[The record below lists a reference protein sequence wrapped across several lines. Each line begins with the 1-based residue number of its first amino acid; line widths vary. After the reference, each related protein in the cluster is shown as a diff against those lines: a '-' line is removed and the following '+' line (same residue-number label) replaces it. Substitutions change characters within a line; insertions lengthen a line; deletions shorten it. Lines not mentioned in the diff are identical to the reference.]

1 MLNKLSIKQKN
12 QTLVGLVVL
21 VIVATGYL
29 SLTLTVDS
37 VSLERRLMAKNM
49 TELAHSILQR
59 NYDQF
64 SAGQVT
70 EEEAKANAIKT
81 LRPMTYGDS
90 GYFFVYTRSGT
101 VVMHPPKPAAEGI
114 NKIDLVDPNGLY
126 VIRELA
132 KVSANG
138 KGDFVSY
145 FWRKPGEETPSP
157 KVSYAIGFE
166 PWDYF
171 IGTGN
176 YESDVYTQ
184 VVELVKRKAAIV
196 VFSLL
201 IFSALILA
209 IRALSKTTLTQII
222 SIKRQMEYF
231 ADGDFSQNMSIS
243 GNDEFAQMRQAMQK
257 VQLNMRS
264 TLSELGNTIDSAKEG
279 DLSIR
284 VSLNDKKG
292 FYKNISQSV
301 NELIGISEQVVGDTS
316 RIFSAMSE
324 GNLSER
330 IDHSY
335 QGAFN
340 QLKVDANSTM
350 EKLNRIINVELQ
362 SLVQGA
368 CDGNLSGRI
377 SLEDKTG
384 FYLTLSKD
392 LNTLIE
398 SLESVFSEMGVVLEA
413 MSNGDLSQSVTTDY
427 KGCFD
432 ELKQNT
438 NQTISTINETIRN
451 LLSVGDVLSGGA
463 DKIESGNNDLSNRT
477 QAQAASL
484 EETAASLEEISATVK
499 FNANNTKQADKLAN
513 SARNCAER
521 GDIVVGQ
528 AITAMNDINSSSRK
542 ISEIISVID
551 ELAFQTNLLALN
563 ASVEAARAG
572 EQGRG
577 FAVVA
582 DEVRNLAGRSA
593 IAANEIKELIE
604 DSSAKVDVGFKLVNE
619 TGSTLKEILGSV
631 KEVEEVIGQITLKG
645 EEQLAGIEHVNHA
658 ISSLD
663 DATQKN
669 AALAQHASTAA
680 SEMKS
685 STEEMREIVGFFQA
699 NNSGYQDN
707 NPRRRVA

>member
-12 QTLVGLVVL
+12 QLLIGLVVL
-21 VIVATGYL
+21 IIVATGYL

-49 TELAHSILQR
+49 TEMAHSVLQR
-59 NYDQF
+59 NYDQYT
-64 SAGQVT
+64 AGLLT

-81 LRPMTYGDS
+81 LRPMSYADS
-90 GYFFVYTRSGT
+90 GYFFIYTRSGT
-101 VVMHPPKPAAEGI
+101 VVMHPPKPAAEGV

-176 YESDVYTQ
+176 YESDVYSQ
-184 VVELVKRKAAIV
+184 VIALVKRKAGIG
-196 VFSLL
+196 VFSLV
-201 IFSALILA
+201 IFSALIFA
-209 IRALSKTTLTQII
+209 IRALSKATLTQII
-222 SIKRQMEYF
+222 SIKRHMEHF
-231 ADGDFSQNMSIS
+231 ADGDFSQEMSS
-243 GNDEFAQMRQAMQK
+243 NGNDEFAQMREAMQK
-257 VQLNMRS
+257 VQVNMRT
-264 TLSELGNTIDSAKEG
+264 TLNELGNTIDSAKEG
-279 DLSIR
+279 DLSVR
-284 VSLNDKKG
+284 VSLHDKNG

-301 NELIGISEQVVGDTS
+301 NELIDISEQVVSDTS

-330 IDHSY
+330 IDKSY

-368 CDGNLSGRI
+368 CDGNLSKRI
-377 SLEDKTG
+377 SLDNKNG

-398 SLESVFSEMGVVLEA
+398 SLESVFSDMGEVLEA

-427 KGCFD
+427 KGCFN
-432 ELKQNT
+432 ELKQNA
-438 NQTISTINETIRN
+438 NQTISTINETVRN

-477 QAQAASL
+477 QAQAAAL

-499 FNANNTKQADKLAN
+499 FNANNTKQADKLAS

-521 GDIVVGQ
+521 GDVVVGQ
-528 AITAMNDINSSSRK
+528 AITAMNDINSSSNK

-593 IAANEIKELIE
+593 VAANEIKELIE
-604 DSSAKVDVGFKLVNE
+604 DSSSKVDVGFKLVNE

-631 KEVEEVIGQITLKG
+631 KEVEDVIGQITLKG
-645 EEQLAGIEHVNHA
+645 EEQLLGIEQVNQA
-658 ISSLD
+658 ISGLD

-669 AALAQHASTAA
+669 AALALHASNAA
-680 SEMKS
+680 SKMKS
-685 STEEMREIVGFFQA
+685 STQEMRAIVGFFQA
-699 NNSGYQDN
+699 SNNAPHNKQHL
-707 NPRRRVA
+707 RKIA